1 MFIGRIFLRV
11 FFTRMSETEYK
22 EGDHSEFVQYLFS
35 DSPKEQ
41 GAITLELPLNERG
54 KSISLHVFEQ
64 LLMIFVDGM
73 KYFYGKDGK
82 VDITSLK
89 REDIEKVNEYFVSMN
104 FKVNMEIFPTLNEYK
119 FKFPDYFKNK
129 EHITPATKLE
139 EFFYEIYGHE
149 SCAYRI
155 SFSELP

>member
-1 MFIGRIFLRV
+1 
-11 FFTRMSETEYK
+11 MSETDYK
-22 EGDHSEFVQYLFS
+22 EGDHSEFVHYLFS

-41 GAITLELPLNERG
+41 GTITLELPLNERG

-64 LLMIFVDGM
+64 LLMIFVDGL
-73 KYFYGKDGK
+73 KYFYGDMHGK

-104 FKVNMEIFPTLNEYK
+104 FQVNMETFPTLNEYK

-139 EFFYEIYGHE
+139 EFFYEIYNMKL
-149 SCAYRI
+149 CAYRI